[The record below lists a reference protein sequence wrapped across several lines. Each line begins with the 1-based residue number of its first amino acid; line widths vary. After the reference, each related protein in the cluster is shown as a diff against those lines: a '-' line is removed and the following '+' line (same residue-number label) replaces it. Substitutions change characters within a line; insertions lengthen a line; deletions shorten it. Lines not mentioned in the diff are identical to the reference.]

1 MDFDISG
8 AQVFFTIPTNI
19 PILGDLQIDLF
30 CGIILITE
38 FHLSRLMTQ
47 MRLAVKMYLP
57 AARNHH

>member
-1 MDFDISG
+1 ML
-8 AQVFFTIPTNI
+8 T
-19 PILGDLQIDLF
+19 DLF

-57 AARNHH
+57 AARNHHLQIFLFSYLWKFSIYKYAN